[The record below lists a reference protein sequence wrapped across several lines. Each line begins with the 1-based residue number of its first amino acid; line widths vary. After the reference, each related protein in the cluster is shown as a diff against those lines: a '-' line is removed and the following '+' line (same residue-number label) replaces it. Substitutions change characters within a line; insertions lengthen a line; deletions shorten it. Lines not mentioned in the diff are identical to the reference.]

1 MGRYVM
7 PRLCLLLILVMLATG
22 QDTPPLVPPFDSKE
36 DVKLPNGSS
45 QRQAIL
51 KAEHKQSVEDGQKLA
66 ELAAEVRVDLE
77 KGDANVVSLKMIKQL
92 DEIERLSKR
101 IRGRLKRI

>member
-1 MGRYVM
+1 MS
-7 PRLCLLLILVMLATG
+7 RLCLLLLFVLVAPG
-22 QDTPPLVPPFDSKE
+22 QDKLPPVFPQDQE
-36 DVKLPNGSS
+36 DVKLPNGTS

-51 KAEHKQSVEDGQKLA
+51 KAEHKKSVEDGEKLA
-66 ELAAEVRVDLE
+66 ELAGEVRADLE
-77 KGDANVVSLKMIKQL
+77 KGDANVVSLKTIKQL

>member
-1 MGRYVM
+1 M
-7 PRLCLLLILVMLATG
+7 PRLCLLLLFVMLAPG
-22 QDTPPLVPPFDSKE
+22 QDTRPPAFPDDNKE
-36 DVKLPNGSS
+36 DVKLPDGTS

-51 KAEHKQSVEDGQKLA
+51 KAEHKQSVVDAQKLA
-66 ELAAEVRVDLE
+66 DLAGEVRADLE

-92 DEIERLSKR
+92 DEIERLSRR

>member
-1 MGRYVM
+1 MF
-7 PRLCLLLILVMLATG
+7 RLCLVLLFVTLVTG
-22 QDTPPLVPPFDSKE
+22 QDSPPPVFPQDNP
-36 DVKLPNGSS
+36 DVKLPNGTS

-51 KAEHKQSVEDGQKLA
+51 KAEHKKSIEDARKLA
-66 ELAAEVRVDLE
+66 DLSGEVRADLE
-77 KGDANVVSLKMIKQL
+77 KGDANVVSLKTIKQL

>member
-1 MGRYVM
+1 MRRV
-7 PRLCLLLILVMLATG
+7 CLLLLFVLLAPG
-22 QDTPPLVPPFDSKE
+22 QDIRPPGFPDDTKE
-36 DVKLPNGSS
+36 DVKLPDGTS

-51 KAEHKQSVEDGQKLA
+51 KAEHKKSIEDARKLA
-66 ELAAEVRVDLE
+66 DLSGEVRADLE

-92 DEIERLSKR
+92 DEIERLSKS